1 MSFNRAIYDPCAY
14 NKRLDEST
22 SVLTYN
28 LDPNRYYNC
37 NQCRVEF
44 GLVGGNQ
51 VSLSNCNLVDVE
63 SDLRNQTRL
72 YSLCPERKY
81 LPRCNMPCKCNK
93 TGLPCGSRHC
103 RNEKNQH
110 LPGCNLIQYK
120 PRIDHVGYELNYP
133 SCANHPTMVCPLKPE
148 RLNMGASR
156 AYPGKQIKIDQN
168 TTHRGYSTW
177 AKSIGLPF

>member
-44 GLVGGNQ
+44 GIVGGNN

-81 LPRCNMPCKCNK
+81 LPNCNFECKCK
-93 TGLPCGSRHC
+93 SKGLPCGSRSC
-103 RNEKNQH
+103 RNEKLGH
-110 LPGCNLIQYK
+110 LRKCNLIQYK
-120 PRIDHVGYELNYP
+120 PKINHIGYELDYP
-133 SCANHPTMVCPLKPE
+133 QCANFPTMTCPLPQKN
-148 RLNMGASR
+148 LNMGVSR
-156 AYPGKQIKIDQN
+156 THPGAPKINRGSVLQ
-168 TTHRGYSTW
+168 GYSDW
-177 AKSIGLPF
+177 LKGLFV

>member
-28 LDPNRYYNC
+28 LDPNRFYNC
-37 NQCRVEF
+37 NQCRIEF
-44 GLVGGNQ
+44 GVVGGNEA
-51 VSLSNCNLVDVE
+51 SLSSCNLVDVE

-81 LPRCNMPCKCNK
+81 LPNCNKCKCNK
-93 TGLPCGSRHC
+93 SGLPCGSRSC
-103 RNEKNQH
+103 RNEKTQH
-110 LPGCNLIQYK
+110 LRDCNLIQYK

-133 SCANHPTMVCPLKPE
+133 SCSKAPTMVCPLQVKS
-148 RLNMGASR
+148 LNPGVSR
-156 AYPGKQIKIDQN
+156 SYPQKKIKIN
-168 TTHRGYSTW
+168 RGSIYQGYQDW
-177 AKSIGLPF
+177 FKSL